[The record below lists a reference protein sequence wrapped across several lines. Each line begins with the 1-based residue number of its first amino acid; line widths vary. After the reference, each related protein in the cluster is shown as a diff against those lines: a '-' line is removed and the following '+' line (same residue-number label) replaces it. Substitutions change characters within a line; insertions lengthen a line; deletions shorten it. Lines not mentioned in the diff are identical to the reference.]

1 MTDSREER
9 LEKLET
15 QVAFM
20 ERTVDELNSVL
31 VEQSKQIT
39 KLQTQLR
46 KLSDSVESQEM
57 ERIRSTNSKPP
68 HYQ

>member
-20 ERTVDELNSVL
+20 ERTVDELNSVV

>member
-1 MTDSREER
+1 M
-9 LEKLET
+9 EKLET

>member
-1 MTDSREER
+1 MTDSPEER

-20 ERTVDELNSVL
+20 ERTVDELNSVV